1 MDAGTADAINRR
13 DVTLIVARLDALDLP
28 KYKATH
34 RACTHRAW
42 FDSPMADT
50 LMSDDDRTRPDRAW
64 LVGQLAGNL
73 PGIAFDDRDWDNLF
87 QHFRDAIT
95 ARRNQDP
102 KTPHVEPVMVQLGG
116 VV

>member
-1 MDAGTADAINRR
+1 MHAGTADTINRR
-13 DVTLIVARLDALDLP
+13 DVTLMVARLDALDLP

-34 RACTHRAW
+34 GAW

-50 LMSDDDRTRPDRAW
+50 LMSNDDRTRPDRAW
-64 LVGQLAGNL
+64 LVGKLAANL
-73 PGIAFDDRDWDNLF
+73 PGIAFDGCPADCDWDGFF
-87 QHFRDAIT
+87 QYLRDAIT